1 MSRGREVFLVAQGVR
16 ELTDVVHAG
25 ARQRRAGVKA
35 RSVGPEGLGL
45 DAGEE
50 RRMLGIF
57 VGS

>member
-1 MSRGREVFLVAQGVR
+1 VSRGGEVFLVAQGVP
-16 ELTDVVHAG
+16 ELTDLVYAG

-35 RSVGPEGLGL
+35 RCVDPEGFGL

-50 RRMLGIF
+50 RRMLGVV